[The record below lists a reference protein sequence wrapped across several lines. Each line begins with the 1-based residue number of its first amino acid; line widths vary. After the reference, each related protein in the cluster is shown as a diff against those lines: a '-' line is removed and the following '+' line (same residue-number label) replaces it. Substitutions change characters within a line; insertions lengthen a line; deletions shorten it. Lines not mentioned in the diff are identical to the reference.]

1 MSLSKEMLS
10 SMTTVYRASWKQLAI
25 TDVLYKL
32 LAFIILTPIVAACFR
47 LLVQFSGRTVL
58 ADEDILFFLIEPI
71 GLITLVVTGALTL
84 TIVAIQQATMMQIV
98 ASEICHQRISVRTA
112 FRDSFLRSQ
121 VILRVTA
128 RLILVTLAVIAP
140 FAAVAGFAYSMLLTE
155 FDINFYLQEKPPEFM
170 VAVVIGG
177 ILLCGLTAIL
187 LWLASSWV
195 LALPLAIFEQITP
208 RQVLKESQRRTAGKR
223 RQVLAWIAIWLLAT
237 TIVSSLATGLVT
249 WIGSGLISGSSHV
262 LWLMV
267 LVTGLI
273 LASVSLVNA
282 MINLFSSTTFAVLL
296 VHLYQECGGRD
307 LTQIN
312 WKPRAVESGI
322 ENFFQLSRTALT
334 LMFVVAVV
342 FAGIAGYQM
351 LDSVSTP
358 DHTTVTAH
366 RGASSGAPENTLAS
380 VLLAIEEK
388 ANWVEIDV
396 QETSDGQVVVVHDSD
411 LKKIGGS
418 PLKAEESTAEELRQV
433 DIGSWF
439 DPKYQDERVPLLSEV
454 LAAAKGKIGVNI
466 ELKYYNKK
474 PKQSLEAKVV
484 AIVEEAEMAS
494 DVLIMSLKQAAVE
507 KVHELRPDWTIGLL
521 TAVAV
526 GDLTRSNVDFL
537 AVNTGL
543 ATRSFVRSA
552 HDSGKQVFV
561 WTVNDPAMMSTVI
574 DRGVDSIITDKP
586 ALARSVMEQRKELSS
601 IQRLMIQAASLLGAS
616 PPQNQSIDDV

>member
-1 MSLSKEMLS
+1 MPLSKEMLS

-32 LAFIILTPIVAACFR
+32 LAFVILIPIVSACFR
-47 LLVQFSGRTVL
+47 LLVHLSGRTVL
-58 ADEDILFFLIEPI
+58 ADKDILFFLIEPT
-71 GLITLVVTGALTL
+71 GLITLTVTGALWL
-84 TIVAIQQATMMQIV
+84 TIVAVEQATMMQIV

-112 FRDSFLRSQ
+112 LRDSFVRSQ

-128 RLILVTLAVIAP
+128 RLIVLTLAVIAP
-140 FAAVAGFAYSMLLTE
+140 FAAVAGFTYSILLTE
-155 FDINFYLQEKPPEFM
+155 FDINFYLQEKPPEFII
-170 VAVVIGG
+170 AVVIGG
-177 ILLCGLTAIL
+177 LLICGLTATL

-195 LALPLAIFEQITP
+195 LALPLALFEQIAP
-208 RQVLKESQRRTAGKR
+208 REVLKESQRRTAGKR
-223 RQVLAWIAIWLLAT
+223 RQVVAWIAVWFLAT

-249 WIGSGLISGSSHV
+249 WIGSELISGSSNL
-262 LWLMV
+262 LWLLV
-267 LVTGLI
+267 LVAGLV
-273 LASVSLVNA
+273 LSSVSLVNA
-282 MINLFSSTTFAVLL
+282 MINLLSSTTFAVLL
-296 VHLYQECGGRD
+296 VHLYQACDRRD
-307 LTQIN
+307 LRQIN
-312 WKPRAVESGI
+312 WKPRPAGSGI
-322 ENFFQLSRTALT
+322 ENFFRLSRTSLT
-334 LMFVVAVV
+334 LILVLAVI
-342 FAGIAGYQM
+342 FAGIAGYRM
-351 LDSVSTP
+351 LDDVSTP

-418 PLKAEESTAEELRQV
+418 PLKVEESTAEELRQI

-439 DPKYQDERVPLLSEV
+439 DPKYQDQRVPLLSEV
-454 LAAAKGKIGVNI
+454 LATAKGRIGVNI
-466 ELKYYNKK
+466 ELKYYGKK
-474 PKQSLEAKVV
+474 PNQNLEAKVV
-484 AIVEEAEMAS
+484 AIVEEVEMAS
-494 DVLIMSLKQAAVE
+494 DVIIMSLKQAAVE
-507 KVHELRPDWTIGLL
+507 KIHELRPDWTIGLL

-552 HDSGKQVFV
+552 HNAGKQVFV

-574 DRGVDSIITDKP
+574 GRGVDSIITDKP
-586 ALARSVMEQRKELSS
+586 ALARSVLEQRKELSS
-601 IQRLMIQAASLLGAS
+601 IQRLMIEVASLLGAS
-616 PPQNQSIDDV
+616 PSQNQSIDDV